1 MLPRVIRQNW
11 PWQDVVVILM
21 LRLHSRDATAPAE
34 HLPDLV
40 VGRRRVHGCLRHKQ
54 QLINPERCEECHNN
68 NNRALTTNSQSDT
81 EYRDER
87 GLSVSEE
94 HCADTTAAKRKRGK
108 YFVLSGTGFC
118 GNANVTL
125 RGEPSASLA
134 LNRFP
139 GRWGVRGGGAVKVSW
154 LSPVH
159 SWTCADQLTHC
170 CCHCCRVT
178 HFHFWI
184 RETHDTQF
192 EYLS

>member
-11 PWQDVVVILM
+11 LT
-21 LRLHSRDATAPAE
+21 RC
-34 HLPDLV
+34 
-40 VGRRRVHGCLRHKQ
+40 GCYPNVKT
-54 QLINPERCEECHNN
+54 
-68 NNRALTTNSQSDT
+68 ALTWCYCSSWTSSWSCRWAPPCPWFLASHAAADKSREVRGVSQQQQPRANNKLT
-81 EYRDER
+81 VRHRDER

-139 GRWGVRGGGAVKVSW
+139 GRWGEGRGGGSESQLAQPGSQLDLCW
-154 LSPVH
+154 PADTLLLSLL
-159 SWTCADQLTHC
+159 S
-170 CCHCCRVT
+170 CHTFSLLDSRNAR
-178 HFHFWI
+178 HAI
-184 RETHDTQF
+184 
-192 EYLS
+192 